1 MPLGYQRK
9 APLCQ
14 SEHHGKTCV
23 PLLRRYHQ
31 TSYDNPNVHLNNK
44 NEKQS
49 LLLIN
54 ITPASARGRGAKRII
69 SNFATISI
77 FIAILCCGG
86 CLINICWIYLVLL
99 VELSNGNDRSFHQQR
114 LQLSVVRVH
123 LWM

>member
-44 NEKQS
+44 NEKQP
-49 LLLIN
+49 LIN

-86 CLINICWIYLVLL
+86 CLINIYWIYMYLELL
-99 VELSNGNDRSFHQQR
+99 IELLNGNDRSFQ
-114 LQLSVVRVH
+114 
-123 LWM
+123 